1 MPESITRVDSTG
13 FYAGQNRWVAIA
25 VKVIVVSLVLWASL
39 ASDAGAILMDIQSG
53 TIGYF
58 RGWYVYASAIFMIMS
73 LMLAAIPRTGR
84 IRLGKDDSVPEF
96 SRFAWFSMMFGAG
109 IGVGMLTYSTA
120 EPLAHFANNPN
131 VIMGAT
137 SALERDLSLIHI

>member
-39 ASDAGAILMDIQSG
+39 ASDAGTILMDIQSG

-58 RGWYVYASAIFMIMS
+58 GGWYVYASAVFMVMS
-73 LMLAAIPRTGR
+73 LVLALVPRTGS
-84 IRLGKDDSVPEF
+84 IRLGADHERPEF
-96 SRFAWFSMMFGAG
+96 SRFAWFSM
-109 IGVGMLTYSTA
+109 
-120 EPLAHFANNPN
+120 
-131 VIMGAT
+131 
-137 SALERDLSLIHI
+137 LSLIHI